1 VGFGH
6 CYINLN
12 REGTIFNSPFSEMWP
27 QNNASSWPDIKALV
41 KNTLPPV
48 VPPEPIDPRIVKE
61 HEDNLVAIAG
71 AQAALEKAVERMDK
85 VLADRTSLE
94 SRTSSFNKWNNRAGT
109 IAEQERIR
117 KDMEQCQAVKEKA
130 QTVVNDLMRL
140 DEPLVKKIEANK
152 VSLEKHEKYLQVC
165 EEYRLLAHSLY
176 E

>member
-1 VGFGH
+1 VGVGH
-6 CYINLN
+6 GLINLN
-12 REGTIFNSPFSEMWP
+12 REGTIFNSPFSDMWP
-27 QNNASSWPDIKALV
+27 QNNASCWPDIKALV

-48 VPPEPIDPRIVKE
+48 VAPEPIDPRIVKE

-85 VLADRTSLE
+85 VLVDRTAK
-94 SRTSSFNKWNNRAGT
+94 TASSNKWNNRAGT

-117 KDMEQCQAVKEKA
+117 KDMEQCQVVKEKA
-130 QTVVNDLMRL
+130 QAVVNDLMRL

-165 EEYRLLAHSLY
+165 EEYRVLAHSLY

>member
-1 VGFGH
+1 MGSWIGH

-12 REGTIFNSPFSEMWP
+12 MGLAIFNSPLSEMWP
-27 QNNASSWPDIKALV
+27 QNNASSWPSLKALL

-48 VPPEPIDPRIVKE
+48 VAPEPIDPRIVKE

-71 AQAALEKAVERMDK
+71 AQAALEKTVERMDK
-85 VLADRTSLE
+85 VLADSNSKTA
-94 SRTSSFNKWNNRAGT
+94 SSNKWNNRSGT
-109 IAEQERIR
+109 MAEQERIR
-117 KDMEQCQAVKEKA
+117 KDLEQCQAAKEKA
-130 QTVVNDLMRL
+130 QAVVNDLMKL

-165 EEYRLLAHSLY
+165 EEYRVLARSLY

>member
-1 VGFGH
+1 MGSWFGH

-12 REGTIFNSPFSEMWP
+12 REVSIFNGPLSEMWP
-27 QNNASSWPDIKALV
+27 QNNASCWPDIKALL

-48 VPPEPIDPRIVKE
+48 VAPEPIDPRIVKE
-61 HEDNLVAIAG
+61 HEDNLVAIAS
-71 AQAALEKAVERMDK
+71 AQATLEKTVERMDK
-85 VLADRTSLE
+85 ILADRNSKAT
-94 SRTSSFNKWNNRAGT
+94 SFNKWNNRAGT

-117 KDMEQCQAVKEKA
+117 KDLEQCQVAKEKA
-130 QTVVNDLMRL
+130 QAVVNDLIKL

-165 EEYRLLAHSLY
+165 EEYRVLARSLY